1 MKLFNKIIT
10 RNLLLTLK
18 MRIYHIST
26 SNFHKTYDHRTWQ
39 TGELTRG
46 TTTSKVT
53 WPWDHVVTW
62 SHVTN
67 NSTSP
72 KAVTTKVGKVGI
84 YNKGPPSIKSFDVLS
99 TWSSDHITWLIKNVI
114 FLLPRELWLRNLTE
128 WWVLMRAYHPQS
140 NITGWSCCHIKSYN
154 KWKTL

>member
-1 MKLFNKIIT
+1 MKLFNKIYIKDENISYLHFQLPQDLWPPHLADWWVNQ
-10 RNLLLTLK
+10 RDHNQQSYVTLRSRGDMK
-18 MRIYHIST
+18 SRYKHI
-26 SNFHKTYDHRTWQ
+26 
-39 TGELTRG
+39 
-46 TTTSKVT
+46 
-53 WPWDHVVTW
+53 
-62 SHVTN
+62 
-67 NSTSP
+67 STSP
-72 KAVTTKVGKVGI
+72 KAVTAKVGKVGI

-154 KWKTL
+154 KWKTS